1 MTLIPSSSK
10 DWAAGF
16 SSKGFPSLTVTIAP
30 SLSKRRAADS
40 PDLAKPNTKT
50 FLLANFE
57 IVFIMYLFIHT
68 TFYFTFFCENK
79 KVISGFYFNCY
90 QLLINK
96 KKYYSIEIFGK
107 HVYISK
113 NYPKHLITSALSN
126 LTSSLMI
133 NSIQKN

>member
-1 MTLIPSSSK
+1 MPGFFTIHSKSSSNSSRGWPPVTTLIPSSSK

-90 QLLINK
+90 
-96 KKYYSIEIFGK
+96 
-107 HVYISK
+107 
-113 NYPKHLITSALSN
+113 
-126 LTSSLMI
+126 
-133 NSIQKN
+133 